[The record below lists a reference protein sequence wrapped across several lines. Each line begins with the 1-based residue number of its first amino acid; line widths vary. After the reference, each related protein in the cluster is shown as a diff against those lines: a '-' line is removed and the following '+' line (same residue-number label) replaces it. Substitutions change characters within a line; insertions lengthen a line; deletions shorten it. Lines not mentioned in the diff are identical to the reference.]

1 MPKTALI
8 LFAHGSRDPEWSA
21 PLRRVCAAV
30 HAQAP
35 ALRFE
40 LAFLELMPP
49 SLADSADRLL
59 AEGFERMVILPMF
72 IAQGGHLKQD
82 LPLLIDELRR
92 RHPQAQFE
100 LSGPLGESESVVQ
113 AMAAHVLAQAGG

>member
-1 MPKTALI
+1 MPRTALI

-21 PLRRVCAAV
+21 PLRRVCDAV
-30 HAQAP
+30 RAQAP
-35 ALRFE
+35 ALRLE

-49 SLADSADRLL
+49 SLVESADLL
-59 AEGFERMVILPMF
+59 LGEGFERIVILPMF

-92 RHPQAQFE
+92 RYPQAEFE
-100 LSGPLGESESVVQ
+100 LSGPLGESDSVVQ
-113 AMAAHVLAQAGG
+113 VMATHVLAQAAG